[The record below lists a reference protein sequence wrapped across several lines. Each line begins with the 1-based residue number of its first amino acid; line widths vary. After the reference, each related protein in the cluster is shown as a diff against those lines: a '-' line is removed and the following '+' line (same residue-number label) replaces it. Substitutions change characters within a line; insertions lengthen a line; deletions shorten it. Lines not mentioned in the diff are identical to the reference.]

1 MAQTITGADL
11 DTLDRLVAK
20 NLLVRRQTAH
30 GSTRLGMLETVK
42 AYAAE
47 RFAELADSE
56 AVREHHFASSLALA
70 RLHGIDSALDGPHRH
85 EHLACLDSE
94 VENFR
99 AALHWAHERG
109 ATVRVLALS
118 AALVDY
124 WMRRDR
130 YTEAVDW
137 VLPALRESDAAAD
150 LALRARALCK
160 ACWPLW
166 ALGRSDDL
174 LALLSEA
181 EQIARTVPDLAIRAE
196 ALYNC
201 AALRCVM
208 GRSEIARATADEA
221 LACAEAAGD
230 AWTIAMAAWA
240 RALAAGNADEL
251 CERVEAAAS
260 LLADVGN
267 AYHLASLFT
276 NAVSVAWDRGGDADA
291 DTYLERAVPLVR
303 CLDQP
308 FLWMCLVGDVAVAAL
323 LKSDIAGADE
333 AFREMLKVSHELVL
347 IGFWSGSLSG
357 LAAVAAERGE
367 PGRAARLAGA
377 AAAHRNSGVDEVVER
392 RIMADFLEPA
402 RARYGPDAWDAA
414 AAQGAALTVQEA
426 TAYALEGRVAVP
438 AA

>member
-1 MAQTITGADL
+1 
-11 DTLDRLVAK
+11 
-20 NLLVRRQTAH
+20 
-30 GSTRLGMLETVK
+30 MLETVK
-42 AYAAE
+42 AYAVE
-47 RFAELADSE
+47 RFAALADSE
-56 AVREHHFASSLALA
+56 AVRQEHFVYSLALA
-70 RLHGIDSALDGPHRH
+70 RFHGIDSALDGPHRH

-109 ATVRVLALS
+109 AADRVLALS

-137 VLPALRESDAAAD
+137 VLPALRQSAATAD
-150 LALRARALCK
+150 PALRARALCK

-174 LALLSEA
+174 LALLSDAEA
-181 EQIARTVPDLAIRAE
+181 IARTVPDLAVRAE

-201 AALRCVM
+201 AALRCVI
-208 GRSEIARATADEA
+208 GQSEIGRATADEG

-240 RALAAGNADEL
+240 RALAAGDADEL
-251 CERVEAAAS
+251 RERVEAAAS

-276 NAVSVAWDRGGDADA
+276 NAVSLASERACDADA
-291 DTYLERAVPLVR
+291 DTYLVRAVPLVR

-308 FLWMCLVGDVAVAAL
+308 FLWMCLRGDVAVAAL
-323 LKSDIAGADE
+323 LKGDTAAADE
-333 AFREMLKVSHELVL
+333 AFREALKISHELVL
-347 IGFWSGSLSG
+347 VGFWSGALSG
-357 LAAVAAERGE
+357 LAAVAAARGE
-367 PGRAARLAGA
+367 AERAAWLAGA
-377 AAAHRNSGVDEVVER
+377 AAAHRNAGADEVVER
-392 RIMADFLEPA
+392 RIIAAFLDPA
-402 RARYGPDAWDAA
+402 RTRSGPDAWDAA
-414 AAQGAALTVQEA
+414 AAKGAALSVQEA
-426 TAYALEGRVAVP
+426 TAYALQNDLPYPPRD
-438 AA
+438 